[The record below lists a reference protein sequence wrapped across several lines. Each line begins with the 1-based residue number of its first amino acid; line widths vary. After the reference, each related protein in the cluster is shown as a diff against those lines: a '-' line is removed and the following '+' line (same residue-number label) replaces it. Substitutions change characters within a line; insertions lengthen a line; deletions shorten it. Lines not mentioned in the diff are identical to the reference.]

1 MKELVKQ
8 YLDQGISR
16 RTLMA
21 NLSAAGLSA
30 VAANTVA
37 QALAPVSARAAAAS
51 PDAVRNVSGTGGQL
65 YLQQLKAAGVEY
77 YFFNPSTGD
86 APIFD
91 AFVDEPAVQLI
102 KGVQEGVVVAMADG
116 YARLSGKVGV
126 CSVAN
131 VGLPN
136 GVTQLVNTYKDRIPL
151 LLVVG
156 AFPQE
161 QVGRDGPQEYEH
173 QENMLA
179 PLTKWYWQAQSVAGI
194 PETVRRALKFA
205 TTPPGGPVFLAI
217 PDNML
222 RAEGAATVID
232 KALFDIP
239 MRIRAEQNDIEAV
252 ARLLI
257 EAKNPLLSVGD
268 EITLCQ
274 GENEVVELAELL
286 GLPVA
291 GGGEFGVWSKPFPT
305 RNSLYLGPVLAN
317 MRFPGE
323 IDLRLNLGNQYG
335 ERRMPGT
342 TLVSIRR
349 DPTSLARVS
358 PVDLALVSDLKLAA
372 ADLVA
377 AVKSLA
383 TKERLAQIAAD
394 RARRVHDYTKGMADL
409 RRNMLQEYATAGSD
423 NAPIKLERLA
433 SELESSLEK
442 DTIYVNDVDSGKK
455 MDPFLSFGGGDKTYV
470 ANGPNILGWGM
481 SAAFGAK
488 LAKTDRPVIAVLGD
502 GAFLFGGPQPLWSQA
517 RYRAPITNVILN
529 NMSYNNERNRIWSFI
544 GGAQAKSGR
553 DMTCFNGSPDVDIAK
568 TAQAF
573 GVEAETI
580 KDASGVKAALV
591 RSLRANTEGR
601 PYLLDIHVQR
611 DGLGA
616 ASQWYPPLSIA
627 DLRTRKV

>member
-37 QALAPVSARAAAAS
+37 QALAPVSAHAAAVS
-51 PDAVRNVSGTGGQL
+51 PGAVRNVSGSGGQL
-65 YLQQLKAAGVEY
+65 YLQQLKAAGVDY

-156 AFPQE
+156 SFSQD

-179 PLTKWYWQAQSVAGI
+179 PLTKWYWQAESVNGI

-205 TTPPGGPVFLAI
+205 ATPPGGPVFLAI

-222 RAEGAATVID
+222 RTAGSAAVMD
-232 KALFDIP
+232 GKLFDVP
-239 MRIRAEQNDIEAV
+239 MRIRADQKDIEAV

-274 GENEVVELAELL
+274 GESEVVELAELL

-305 RNSLYLGPVLAN
+305 RNPLYLGPVLAN
-317 MRFPGE
+317 MRFPSD

-335 ERRMPGT
+335 ERRTGGA

-394 RARRVHDYTKGMADL
+394 RAQRVHDYTKGMADL
-409 RRNMLQEYATAGSD
+409 RQQMLKEYASGSD

-433 SELESSLEK
+433 AELESTLEK

-455 MDPFLSFGGGDKTYV
+455 MDPFLAFGGADKTYV

-488 LAKTDRPVIAVLGD
+488 LAQPDRPVVAVLGD

-517 RYRAPITNVILN
+517 RYSAPVTNIVIN

-553 DMTCFNGSPDVDIAK
+553 DMTCYNGSPDVDIAK

-573 GVEAETI
+573 GVEAESV
-580 KDASGVKAALV
+580 KEASGVKAALA
-591 RSLRANTEGR
+591 RALRANTDGR

-616 ASQWYPPLSIA
+616 ASQWYPPLSVA

>member
-37 QALAPVSARAAAAS
+37 QALAPVSAQAAAAA
-51 PDAVRNVSGTGGQL
+51 PGAVRDVTGTGGQL

-205 TTPPGGPVFLAI
+205 ATPPGGPVFLAI

-222 RAEGAATVID
+222 RAEGSAAVMD
-232 KALFDIP
+232 RKLFDVP
-239 MRIRAEQNDIEAV
+239 MRIRADQKDIEAV
-252 ARLLI
+252 ARLLV
-257 EAKNPLLSVGD
+257 ETKNPLLSVGD

-274 GENEVVELAELL
+274 GESEVVELAELL

-305 RNSLYLGPVLAN
+305 HNPLYLGPVLAN
-317 MRFPGE
+317 MRFPSD

-335 ERRMPGT
+335 ERRTDGA

-358 PVDLALVSDLKLAA
+358 PVDVALVSDLKLAA

-383 TKERLAQIAAD
+383 TKDRLAQIAAD

-409 RRNMLQEYATAGSD
+409 RQQMLKDYATGSD
-423 NAPIKLERLA
+423 TTPIKLERLA
-433 SELESSLEK
+433 SELETTLEK

-455 MDPFLSFGGGDKTYV
+455 MDPFLAFGGGDKTYV

-488 LAKTDRPVIAVLGD
+488 LAQPDRPVIAVLGD

-517 RYRAPITNVILN
+517 RYNAPVTNIVIN

-553 DMTCFNGSPDVDIAK
+553 DMTCYNGSPDVDISK

-573 GVEAETI
+573 GVEAESV
-580 KDASGVKAALV
+580 KEASGVKAALA
-591 RSLRANTEGR
+591 RALRANTDGR

-616 ASQWYPPLSIA
+616 ASQWYPPLSVA

>member
-8 YLDQGISR
+8 YLDQGFSR

-37 QALAPVSARAAAAS
+37 QALAPVSAQAAADS
-51 PDAVRNVSGTGGQL
+51 PGAVRDVTGTGGQL

-205 TTPPGGPVFLAI
+205 ATPPGGPVFLAI
-217 PDNML
+217 PDNVL
-222 RAEGAATVID
+222 RAEGSAAVMD
-232 KALFDIP
+232 KKLFDVP
-239 MRIRAEQNDIEAV
+239 MRIRADQKDIEAV

-257 EAKNPLLSVGD
+257 EAKDPLLSVGD

-274 GENEVVELAELL
+274 GESEVVELAELL

-305 RNSLYLGPVLAN
+305 RNPLYLGPVLAN
-317 MRFPGE
+317 MRFPSD

-335 ERRMPGT
+335 ERRTGGA

-358 PVDLALVSDLKLAA
+358 PVDIALVSDLKLAA

-383 TKERLAQIAAD
+383 TKERLAKIAAD
-394 RARRVHDYTKGMADL
+394 RAQRVHDYTKGMAGL
-409 RRNMLQEYATAGSD
+409 RQQMLKEYATGSD

-433 SELESSLEK
+433 AELESTLEK

-455 MDPFLSFGGGDKTYV
+455 MDPFLAFGGADKTYV

-481 SAAFGAK
+481 SAGFGAK
-488 LAKTDRPVIAVLGD
+488 LAQPDRPVVAVLGD

-517 RYRAPITNVILN
+517 RYNAPVTNIVIN

-553 DMTCFNGSPDVDIAK
+553 DMTCYNGSPDVDIAK

-573 GVEAETI
+573 GVEAESV
-580 KDASGVKAALV
+580 KEASGVEAALA
-591 RSLRANTEGR
+591 RALRANTDGR

-616 ASQWYPPLSIA
+616 ASQWYPPLSVA

>member
-37 QALAPVSARAAAAS
+37 QALAPVSAQAAAAS
-51 PDAVRNVSGTGGQL
+51 PGAVRDVTGTGGQL

-205 TTPPGGPVFLAI
+205 ATPPGGPVFLAI

-222 RAEGAATVID
+222 RAEGSAAVMD
-232 KALFDIP
+232 KKLFDVP
-239 MRIRAEQNDIEAV
+239 MRIRADQKDIEAV

-274 GENEVVELAELL
+274 GESEVVELAELL

-305 RNSLYLGPVLAN
+305 RNPLYLGPVLAN
-317 MRFPGE
+317 MRFPGD

-335 ERRMPGT
+335 ERRTGGA

-358 PVDLALVSDLKLAA
+358 PVDHALVSDLKLAA
-372 ADLVA
+372 ADMVA

-394 RARRVHDYTKGMADL
+394 RAQRVHDYTKGMAGL
-409 RRNMLQEYATAGSD
+409 RQQMLKEYATGSD

-433 SELESSLEK
+433 AELDSTLEK

-455 MDPFLSFGGGDKTYV
+455 MDPFLAFGGEDKTYV

-481 SAAFGAK
+481 SAGFGAK
-488 LAKTDRPVIAVLGD
+488 LAQPDRPVVAVLGD

-517 RYRAPITNVILN
+517 RYNAPVTNIVIN

-553 DMTCFNGSPDVDIAK
+553 DMTCYNGSPDVDIAK

-573 GVEAETI
+573 GVEAESV
-580 KDASGVKAALV
+580 KEASGVEAALA
-591 RSLRANTEGR
+591 RALRANTDGR

-616 ASQWYPPLSIA
+616 ASQWYPPLSVA

>member
-1 MKELVKQ
+1 
-8 YLDQGISR
+8 
-16 RTLMA
+16 
-21 NLSAAGLSA
+21 
-30 VAANTVA
+30 
-37 QALAPVSARAAAAS
+37 
-51 PDAVRNVSGTGGQL
+51 
-65 YLQQLKAAGVEY
+65 
-77 YFFNPSTGD
+77 
-86 APIFD
+86 
-91 AFVDEPAVQLI
+91 
-102 KGVQEGVVVAMADG
+102 
-116 YARLSGKVGV
+116 
-126 CSVAN
+126 
-131 VGLPN
+131 
-136 GVTQLVNTYKDRIPL
+136 
-151 LLVVG
+151 
-156 AFPQE
+156 
-161 QVGRDGPQEYEH
+161 
-173 QENMLA
+173 
-179 PLTKWYWQAQSVAGI
+179 
-194 PETVRRALKFA
+194 
-205 TTPPGGPVFLAI
+205 
-217 PDNML
+217 
-222 RAEGAATVID
+222 
-232 KALFDIP
+232 
-239 MRIRAEQNDIEAV
+239 MRIRADQKDIDAV
-252 ARLLI
+252 ARQLI

-274 GENEVVELAELL
+274 GEREVVELAELL

-305 RNSLYLGPVLAN
+305 RNPLYLGPVLAN
-317 MRFPGE
+317 MRFPSD

-335 ERRMPGT
+335 ERRTGGA
-342 TLVSIRR
+342 TLISIRR

-394 RARRVHDYTKGMADL
+394 RAQRVHDYTKGMADL
-409 RRNMLQEYATAGSD
+409 RQQMLKDYAAGSD

-433 SELESSLEK
+433 SELESTLEK

-488 LAKTDRPVIAVLGD
+488 LAQPDRPVIAVLGD

-517 RYRAPITNVILN
+517 RYKAPITNVVIN

-553 DMTCFNGSPDVDIAK
+553 DMTCYNGSPDVDIAK
-568 TAQAF
+568 TSQAF
-573 GVEAETI
+573 GVEAESV
-580 KDASGVKAALV
+580 KEASGVKAALA
-591 RSLRANTEGR
+591 RALHANTDGR

-616 ASQWYPPLSIA
+616 ASQWYPPLSVA

>member
-16 RTLMA
+16 RTLVA
-21 NLSAAGLSA
+21 NLGAAGLSA
-30 VAANTVA
+30 AAANTVA
-37 QALAPVSARAAAAS
+37 QALTPVSAHAAAAS
-51 PDAVRNVSGTGGQL
+51 PAAVRDVTGTGGRL

-91 AFVDEPAVQLI
+91 AFVDEPAVTLI

-205 TTPPGGPVFLAI
+205 ATPPGGPVFLAI

-222 RAEGAATVID
+222 RTEGTAAVMD
-232 KALFDIP
+232 KALFDVP
-239 MRIRAEQNDIEAV
+239 MRIRADQKDIEAV

-274 GENEVVELAELL
+274 GEREVVELAELL

-305 RNSLYLGPVLAN
+305 RNPLYLGPVLAN
-317 MRFPGE
+317 MRFPSD

-335 ERRMPGT
+335 ERRTGGA

-394 RARRVHDYTKGMADL
+394 RAGRVHDYTKGIADL
-409 RRNMLQEYATAGSD
+409 RQSMLKEYATGSD
-423 NAPIKLERLA
+423 NAPIKLEGLA
-433 SELESSLEK
+433 SELETALEK
-442 DTIYVNDVDSGKK
+442 DAIYVNDVDSGKK

-488 LAKTDRPVIAVLGD
+488 LAQPDRPVVAVLGD

-517 RYRAPITNVILN
+517 RYRAPITNIVLN

-544 GGAQAKSGR
+544 GGTQAKSGR
-553 DMTCFNGSPDVDIAK
+553 DMTCYNGSPDVDIAK

-573 GVEAETI
+573 GVEAESV
-580 KDASGVKAALV
+580 KDASGVKAALG
-591 RSLRANTEGR
+591 RALRANTDGR

-611 DGLGA
+611 DGPGA
-616 ASQWYPPLSIA
+616 ASQWYPPLSVA

>member
-1 MKELVKQ
+1 MVKQ
-8 YLDQGISR
+8 YLDQDISR
-16 RTLMA
+16 RTLMT
-21 NLSAAGLSA
+21 NLAAAGLSTA
-30 VAANTVA
+30 GANAVA
-37 QALAPVSARAAAAS
+37 QALAPVSARAAVTS
-51 PDAVRNVSGTGGQL
+51 PGAVREVTGTGGQL

-116 YARLSGKVGV
+116 YARLSGKIGV

-156 AFPQE
+156 AFPQD

-179 PLTKWYWQAQSVAGI
+179 PLTKWYWQAQSVTGI

-222 RAEGAATVID
+222 RAEGTATVID

-394 RARRVHDYTKGMADL
+394 RARRVRDYTKGMADL

-488 LAKTDRPVIAVLGD
+488 LAKPDRPVIAVLGD

-580 KDASGVKAALV
+580 KDASGVKAALA

>member
-37 QALAPVSARAAAAS
+37 QALAPVSAQAAAAS
-51 PDAVRNVSGTGGQL
+51 PGAVRDVTGTGGQL

-205 TTPPGGPVFLAI
+205 ATPPGGPVFLAI

-222 RAEGAATVID
+222 RAEGSAAVMD
-232 KALFDIP
+232 KKLFDVP
-239 MRIRAEQNDIEAV
+239 MRIRADQKDIEAV

-274 GENEVVELAELL
+274 GESEVVELAELL

-305 RNSLYLGPVLAN
+305 RNPLYLGPVLAN
-317 MRFPGE
+317 MRFPGD

-335 ERRMPGT
+335 ERRTGGA

-358 PVDLALVSDLKLAA
+358 PVDHALVSDLKLAA
-372 ADLVA
+372 ADMVA

-394 RARRVHDYTKGMADL
+394 RAQRVHDYTKGMAGL
-409 RRNMLQEYATAGSD
+409 RQQMLKEYATGSD

-433 SELESSLEK
+433 AELDSTLEK

-455 MDPFLSFGGGDKTYV
+455 MDPFLAFGGADKTYV

-481 SAAFGAK
+481 SAGFGAK
-488 LAKTDRPVIAVLGD
+488 LAQPDRPVVAVLGD

-517 RYRAPITNVILN
+517 RYNAPVTNIVIN

-553 DMTCFNGSPDVDIAK
+553 DMTCYNGSPDVDIAK

-573 GVEAETI
+573 GVEAESV
-580 KDASGVKAALV
+580 KEASGVKAALA
-591 RSLRANTEGR
+591 RALRANTDGR

-616 ASQWYPPLSIA
+616 ASQWYPPLSVA

>member
-8 YLDQGISR
+8 YIDQGISR

-51 PDAVRNVSGTGGQL
+51 PGAVRDVTGTGGQL

-194 PETVRRALKFA
+194 PETVRRAFKFA
-205 TTPPGGPVFLAI
+205 ATPPGGPVFLAI

-222 RAEGAATVID
+222 RTEGTAAVMD
-232 KALFDIP
+232 KALFDVP
-239 MRIRAEQNDIEAV
+239 MRIRADQKDVEAI

-274 GENEVVELAELL
+274 AENEVVELAELL

-305 RNSLYLGPVLAN
+305 RNPLYLGPVLAN
-317 MRFPGE
+317 MRFPSD

-335 ERRMPGT
+335 ERRTGGA

-349 DPTSLARVS
+349 DPVSLARVS

-377 AVKSLA
+377 TVKSLA

-394 RARRVHDYTKGMADL
+394 RSQRVRDYTKGMAVL
-409 RRNMLQEYATAGSD
+409 RQDMLKEYATESD

-433 SELESSLEK
+433 SELETTLEK

-455 MDPFLSFGGGDKTYV
+455 MDPFLSFGGGDKTYI

-488 LAKTDRPVIAVLGD
+488 LA
-502 GAFLFGGPQPLWSQA
+502 QPDPA
-517 RYRAPITNVILN
+517 
-529 NMSYNNERNRIWSFI
+529 
-544 GGAQAKSGR
+544 SGR
-553 DMTCFNGSPDVDIAK
+553 SPWRRRVPIRW
-568 TAQAF
+568 TA
-573 GVEAETI
+573 
-580 KDASGVKAALV
+580 AALEPSALSRADHEH
-591 RSLRANTEGR
+591 RSQQHELQQRA
-601 PYLLDIHVQR
+601 
-611 DGLGA
+611 
-616 ASQWYPPLSIA
+616 
-627 DLRTRKV
+627 

>member
-37 QALAPVSARAAAAS
+37 QALAPVSAQAAAAS
-51 PDAVRNVSGTGGQL
+51 PGAVRDVTGTGGRL

-156 AFPQE
+156 AFPQD

-194 PETVRRALKFA
+194 PETLRRALKFA
-205 TTPPGGPVFLAI
+205 ATPPGGPVFLAI

-222 RAEGAATVID
+222 RAEGSAAVMD
-232 KALFDIP
+232 KALFDVP
-239 MRIRAEQNDIEAV
+239 MRIRADQKDIEAV

-274 GENEVVELAELL
+274 GEREVVELAELL

-305 RNSLYLGPVLAN
+305 RNPLYLGPVLAN
-317 MRFPGE
+317 MRFPSN

-335 ERRMPGT
+335 ERRTGGA

-377 AVKSLA
+377 AVKGLA

-394 RARRVHDYTKGMADL
+394 RAQRVHDYTKGMADL
-409 RRNMLQEYATAGSD
+409 RQQMLKDYASGSD
-423 NAPIKLERLA
+423 TAPIKLERLA
-433 SELESSLEK
+433 SELESTLEK

-488 LAKTDRPVIAVLGD
+488 LAQPDRPVIGVLGD

-517 RYRAPITNVILN
+517 RYRAPITNIVIN

-553 DMTCFNGSPDVDIAK
+553 DMTCYNGSPDVDIAK

-573 GVEAETI
+573 GVEAESV
-580 KDASGVKAALV
+580 KEASGVKAALA
-591 RSLRANTEGR
+591 RALRANTDGR

-616 ASQWYPPLSIA
+616 ASQWYPPLSVA

>member
-37 QALAPVSARAAAAS
+37 QALAPVSAQAAAAS
-51 PDAVRNVSGTGGQL
+51 PGAVRDVSGTGGQL

-205 TTPPGGPVFLAI
+205 ATPPGGPVFLAI

-222 RAEGAATVID
+222 RAEGSAAVMD
-232 KALFDIP
+232 KALFDVP
-239 MRIRAEQNDIEAV
+239 MRIRADQKDIEAV

-274 GENEVVELAELL
+274 GEREVVELAELL

-305 RNSLYLGPVLAN
+305 RNPLYLGPVLAN
-317 MRFPGE
+317 MRFPSD

-335 ERRMPGT
+335 ERRTGGA

-394 RARRVHDYTKGMADL
+394 RAQRVRDYTKGMADL
-409 RRNMLQEYATAGSD
+409 RQQMLKDYAAGSD

-433 SELESSLEK
+433 SELESTLEK

-455 MDPFLSFGGGDKTYV
+455 MDPFLAFGGSDKTYV

-488 LAKTDRPVIAVLGD
+488 LAQPDRPVIAVLGD

-517 RYRAPITNVILN
+517 RYKAPITNVVIN

-553 DMTCFNGSPDVDIAK
+553 DMTCYNGSPDVDIAK
-568 TAQAF
+568 TSQAF
-573 GVEAETI
+573 GVEAESV
-580 KDASGVKAALV
+580 KEASGVKAALA
-591 RSLRANTEGR
+591 RALRANTDGR

-616 ASQWYPPLSIA
+616 ASQWYPPLSVA

>member
-16 RTLMA
+16 RALMA

-37 QALAPVSARAAAAS
+37 QALAPVNARAAAAS
-51 PDAVRNVSGTGGQL
+51 PGAVRDVTGTGGQL

-126 CSVAN
+126 CSIAN

-156 AFPQE
+156 AFPQD

-194 PETVRRALKFA
+194 PETLRRALKFA
-205 TTPPGGPVFLAI
+205 ATPPGGPVFLAI

-222 RAEGAATVID
+222 RAEGTAAVMD
-232 KALFDIP
+232 KALFDVP
-239 MRIRAEQNDIEAV
+239 MRIRADQKDIEAV

-268 EITLCQ
+268 EITLGQ
-274 GENEVVELAELL
+274 GESEVVQLAELL

-305 RNSLYLGPVLAN
+305 RNPLYLGPVLAN
-317 MRFPGE
+317 MRFPGD

-335 ERRMPGT
+335 ERRTRGT

-377 AVKSLA
+377 AVESLA
-383 TKERLAQIAAD
+383 TKERLAQIAED
-394 RARRVHDYTKGMADL
+394 RSRRVHSYTKGMADL
-409 RRNMLQEYATAGSD
+409 REAMLKEYATGSEI
-423 NAPIKLERLA
+423 APIKLERLA
-433 SELESSLEK
+433 SELESTLEK

-455 MDPFLSFGGGDKTYV
+455 MDPFLSFGGSDKTYV

-488 LAKTDRPVIAVLGD
+488 LAQPDRPVVAVLGD
-502 GAFLFGGPQPLWSQA
+502 GAFLFGGPQPLWTQA
-517 RYRAPITNVILN
+517 RYRAPITNIVLN
-529 NMSYNNERNRIWSFI
+529 NMSYNNERNRIWSFV

-553 DMTCFNGSPDVDIAK
+553 DMTCYNGNPDVDITK

-573 GVEAETI
+573 GVEAESV
-580 KDASGVKAALV
+580 KQESGVKSALA
-591 RSLRANTEGR
+591 RALRANTEGR

-616 ASQWYPPLSIA
+616 ASQWYPPLSVA

>member
-8 YLDQGISR
+8 YIDQGISR
-16 RTLMA
+16 RKLMA

-30 VAANTVA
+30 VAVNTVA

-51 PDAVRNVSGTGGQL
+51 PGAVRDVTGTGGQL

-179 PLTKWYWQAQSVAGI
+179 PLTKWYWQAQSVTGI
-194 PETVRRALKFA
+194 PETVRRAFKFA
-205 TTPPGGPVFLAI
+205 ATPPGGPVFLAI

-222 RAEGAATVID
+222 RTEGTAAVMD
-232 KALFDIP
+232 KALFDVP
-239 MRIRAEQNDIEAV
+239 MRIRADQKDVEAI

-274 GENEVVELAELL
+274 AESEVVELAELL

-305 RNSLYLGPVLAN
+305 RNPLYLGPVLAN
-317 MRFPGE
+317 MRFPSD

-335 ERRMPGT
+335 ERRTGGA

-349 DPTSLARVS
+349 DPVSLARVS
-358 PVDLALVSDLKLAA
+358 PVDLASGVGPQASGRRPGDGGQESGNEGAPGGDRRGSLPAGARLHQRHGGSAPGHAEGVRQRIRQR
-372 ADLVA
+372 ADQA
-377 AVKSLA
+377 GAP
-383 TKERLAQIAAD
+383 RL
-394 RARRVHDYTKGMADL
+394 RVGDSAGEGHDL
-409 RRNMLQEYATAGSD
+409 RQRRRFRQE
-423 NAPIKLERLA
+423 
-433 SELESSLEK
+433 
-442 DTIYVNDVDSGKK
+442 
-455 MDPFLSFGGGDKTYV
+455 
-470 ANGPNILGWGM
+470 NGPV
-481 SAAFGAK
+481 
-488 LAKTDRPVIAVLGD
+488 PV
-502 GAFLFGGPQPLWSQA
+502 
-517 RYRAPITNVILN
+517 
-529 NMSYNNERNRIWSFI
+529 
-544 GGAQAKSGR
+544 
-553 DMTCFNGSPDVDIAK
+553 
-568 TAQAF
+568 
-573 GVEAETI
+573 
-580 KDASGVKAALV
+580 
-591 RSLRANTEGR
+591 LRR
-601 PYLLDIHVQR
+601 R
-611 DGLGA
+611 
-616 ASQWYPPLSIA
+616 
-627 DLRTRKV
+627 R

>member
-205 TTPPGGPVFLAI
+205 ATPPGGPVFLAI

-222 RAEGAATVID
+222 RAEGSAAVMD
-232 KALFDIP
+232 KALFDVP
-239 MRIRAEQNDIEAV
+239 MRIRADQKDIDAV
-252 ARLLI
+252 ARQLI

-274 GENEVVELAELL
+274 GEREVVELAELL

-305 RNSLYLGPVLAN
+305 RNPLYLGPVLAN
-317 MRFPGE
+317 MRFPSD

-335 ERRMPGT
+335 ERRTGGA
-342 TLVSIRR
+342 TLISIRR

-394 RARRVHDYTKGMADL
+394 RGQRVHDYTKGMADL
-409 RRNMLQEYATAGSD
+409 RQQMLKDYAAGSD

-433 SELESSLEK
+433 SELESTLEK

-488 LAKTDRPVIAVLGD
+488 LAQPDRPVIAVLGD

-517 RYRAPITNVILN
+517 RYKAPITNVVIN

-553 DMTCFNGSPDVDIAK
+553 DMTCYNGSPDVDIAK
-568 TAQAF
+568 TSQAF
-573 GVEAETI
+573 GVEAESV
-580 KDASGVKAALV
+580 KEASGVKAALA
-591 RSLRANTEGR
+591 RALHANTDGR

-616 ASQWYPPLSIA
+616 ASQWYPPLSVA